1 MGSAGTTLAAKVR
14 RKEDAY
20 EKEEP
25 DESVEVGLGCFECH
39 FDPVPVELFFVNV
52 HACCTVG
59 IEAHASERP
68 VLLFVIQKTC
78 CGRSVRHEEVA
89 CNPKHYRRRALD

>member
-1 MGSAGTTLAAKVR
+1 MGSAGTTLAARVR

-39 FDPVPVELFFVNV
+39 FDRVPVGLVIVNV
-52 HACCTVG
+52 SAYCTVG
-59 IEAHASERP
+59 IEAHASERA
-68 VLLFVIQKTC
+68 VLHFVIQKTC
-78 CGRSVRHEEVA
+78 CGWAVRQEKVE
-89 CNPKHYRRRALD
+89 CKPKHSRRRALD